1 MINIDIRS
9 FGKRLARVHTEPF
22 AGYYCAMSSIFE
34 FNRHPAG
41 SDQHFLP
48 CVLTI
53 MIGIYPMWP
62 ILAIVGADLNGG
74 GS

>member
-9 FGKRLARVHTEPF
+9 FGERLTGVHTEPF
-22 AGYYCAMSSIFE
+22 TGNYRTLPGIFK